1 MGGGGVV
8 AAGAAAAR
16 GRPPTFFSSPPQVWY
31 SVPANAGRALEAAV
45 ADALPAVWAAA
56 PALMFQL
63 VTAVPPTELAAR
75 GVPVHRLVHR
85 ERSFVVTFPNAYHA
99 GFNTGFNCAEAVNF
113 GPPNWLPAGGVAVG
127 KYRAAAKPP
136 TFSHDALLVAL
147 TLAARVH
154 AREGEGEAAAAADR
168 EAGVVPRAAASD
180 APPTDP
186 DAPPDRLRLSV
197 ADPPRPD
204 EVPLQGVRLGAG
216 ELAARVDEERRRRE
230 AGAAAAG
237 GAPAATRRMAG
248 ALGSLADDGAPD
260 DGEDADCEVCKCDLW
275 LAAVVSPDAR
285 GRAAC
290 PEHAAALGVPPS
302 RQRLIYRHT
311 LAELARYVADAERW
325 VEGAAAAVAAAR
337 RRAAAPDLGP
347 DPVPVGPLD
356 QDTVLARKRAAE
368 RAAKA
373 QAKKEKEEA
382 KKEAAAAAS
391 APLPPLEPA
400 AAAGG
405 AELA

>member
-186 DAPPDRLRLSV
+186 DAPPV
-197 ADPPRPD
+197 
-204 EVPLQGVRLGAG
+204 
-216 ELAARVDEERRRRE
+216 
-230 AGAAAAG
+230 GAAASLR
-237 GAPAATRRMAG
+237 GALLPIEPVTSSLVVLQPATDSTSTAATA
-248 ALGSLADDGAPD
+248 AD
-260 DGEDADCEVCKCDLW
+260 
-275 LAAVVSPDAR
+275 
-285 GRAAC
+285 
-290 PEHAAALGVPPS
+290 
-302 RQRLIYRHT
+302 
-311 LAELARYVADAERW
+311 
-325 VEGAAAAVAAAR
+325 AR
-337 RRAAAPDLGP
+337 RRAAREDSSGR
-347 DPVPVGPLD
+347 VSSGISE
-356 QDTVLARKRAAE
+356 Q
-368 RAAKA
+368 
-373 QAKKEKEEA
+373 
-382 KKEAAAAAS
+382 
-391 APLPPLEPA
+391 
-400 AAAGG
+400 
-405 AELA
+405 